1 MTFETGIGKGLVASF
16 LQRANSIVVACV
28 RDPASSRE
36 SLECLPKAPGSVI
49 VVLKVDCESV
59 TDAAEMAH
67 ELQQVYRI
75 SHLDVVVAN
84 AAIAKNYGPC
94 STMQLE
100 HLQNHMMIN
109 TYSMLLLF
117 QAVRPLMEQAQNGI
131 PKFCF
136 IGAPIS
142 TITRMEDCA
151 RAPLGAYGVSKLAAN
166 YFVRKFHF
174 ENKRLIS
181 FAIDP
186 G

>member
-1 MTFETGIGKGLVASF
+1 MLN
-16 LQRANSIVVACV
+16 L
-28 RDPASSRE
+28 
-36 SLECLPKAPGSVI
+36 
-49 VVLKVDCESV
+49 DCESV
-59 TDAAEMAH
+59 TDAACMAQ
-67 ELQQVYRI
+67 ELQQVHGV

-94 STMQLE
+94 STMKLE
-100 HLQNHMMIN
+100 HLQGHMMIN

-117 QAVRPLMEQAQNGI
+117 QAVRPLMEQAKQGI
-131 PKFCF
+131 PKYVF

-142 TITRMEDCA
+142 TITKMEDCA

-174 ENKRLIS
+174 ENKGLIS